1 MGRLLLGLA
10 NDLRKKRRLGS
21 LLNFPFATRVYWD
34 NTETD
39 PAVDKDTEMLNYF
52 KQIKQVG
59 LIF

>member
-1 MGRLLLGLA
+1 MKMNFNILSTG
-10 NDLRKKRRLGS
+10 RLGS
-21 LLNFPFATRVYWD
+21 LLNFPFSTRVYWD